1 MRPRRDRFSAP
12 KRSNNNFTL
21 FVSTDTHLRG
31 DPEELDLPQ
40 FRKWY
45 LPDISHEIERTKGP
59 VYSLHLG
66 DMTTDIMWH
75 KNDFALRKY
84 LDVMKT
90 YPSPV
95 FHVPGNHDNER
106 FVDPAVPDA
115 QWDSIAQRP
124 YRQIIGPNYYSFN
137 LGKVHFVMLDNTVV
151 RKGALKNGRRPSR
164 NDYRLDER
172 QLRWL
177 VRDLETVGSGTP
189 LVVCMHVPVA
199 DWTGIG
205 SDGTPE
211 FSARENQRALHD
223 QIMPLLAKFDDVRLL
238 TGHNHRFINIPLTD
252 RIFQHTLV
260 SASAVSWKIN
270 GPESRLVSEDGSP
283 GGYLIL
289 RYRGGRADWQFKPN
303 GYRADRNQ
311 FRVYDL
317 NRVPGESAASRA
329 ATAV

>member
-1 MRPRRDRFSAP
+1 
-12 KRSNNNFTL
+12 
-21 FVSTDTHLRG
+21 
-31 DPEELDLPQ
+31 
-40 FRKWY
+40 
-45 LPDISHEIERTKGP
+45 
-59 VYSLHLG
+59 
-66 DMTTDIMWH
+66 
-75 KNDFALRKY
+75 
-84 LDVMKT
+84 
-90 YPSPV
+90 
-95 FHVPGNHDNER
+95 
-106 FVDPAVPDA
+106 
-115 QWDSIAQRP
+115 
-124 YRQIIGPNYYSFN
+124 
-137 LGKVHFVMLDNTVV
+137 
-151 RKGALKNGRRPSR
+151 
-164 NDYRLDER
+164 
-172 QLRWL
+172 
-177 VRDLETVGSGTP
+177 
-189 LVVCMHVPVA
+189 MHVPVA

-205 SDGTPE
+205 SNGTPE

-317 NRVPGESAASRA
+317 NRVPGEFGGQPGSNRCLINVYNWDERWTVRVREKGRDLKVEQVWAKDPLYILIRRDALPTRPTAFRAVANPHMFSVEASAPDTPLEVTVTDRFGRKYRQ
-329 ATAV
+329 TVERPKQFDWRTE